1 MAVDRGSAQ
10 SRAAHDGAE
19 VVEVKDG
26 AFLSFFSLFHPRV
39 SRTPD
44 YFISISFIQK
54 QIDL

>member
-26 AFLSFFSLFHPRV
+26 AFLSFLFLFSPPASLGRLIN
-39 SRTPD
+39 
-44 YFISISFIQK
+44 FICLSFS
-54 QIDL
+54 